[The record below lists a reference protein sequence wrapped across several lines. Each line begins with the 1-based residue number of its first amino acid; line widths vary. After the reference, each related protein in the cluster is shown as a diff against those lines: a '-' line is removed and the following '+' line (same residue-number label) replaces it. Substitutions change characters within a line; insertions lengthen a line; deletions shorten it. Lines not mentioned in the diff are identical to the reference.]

1 MGTPFSV
8 LARCEHKNVEPST
21 SAAPTSRLWASI
33 KIDPLAGGLE
43 RARAPLAVALVAD
56 VSGSMQGSPIEHV
69 IRSCEIL
76 IDLLGERDQLAIVT
90 FASDAEVRCGLTR
103 VDAAG
108 KAQLRRALGTL
119 AAGGNTN
126 LHGGLGVA
134 AGVLLTAPAGLR
146 RAMVVM
152 SDGQPN
158 VGLSS
163 ASDLAGYVA
172 GLKLAVS
179 ALGFGLSHDETVLD
193 AIATAGSGRYAYVPD
208 PALARVDLAR
218 AALAHGGIVADQLEL
233 RLQPADGVELLQVL
247 PAGPLRVGSHGVA
260 TSIGDVFVD
269 EGRMI
274 ALELQLALG
283 PRVTGR
289 LAAISVSGRAP
300 DGTVHTTTAS
310 LDVDVRAGAR
320 IVDRDAQRDIVLVQA
335 DAARVQARAQ
345 ADRGALPAAAEI
357 LRQVAARIDAIEGF
371 VRNDGSL
378 LAELREQL
386 ADEIASYL
394 RKSTDQERVHQ
405 RKGSMSYKAASPTY
419 AVPQRQRPALPA
431 ELIGVGGPVAGK
443 RFELFAETVIG
454 RSSSNDVQVAS
465 EQLSRMNTRLVCV
478 GDRWLLHDFG
488 STNGSYVNGVRVESR
503 ELGDGDLIRI
513 GDAEFQF
520 KLLGAPGA
528 R

>member
-8 LARCEHKNVEPST
+8 LARCEHKNVEPCT

-33 KIDPLAGGLE
+33 KIDPLGGGLE
-43 RARAPLAVALVAD
+43 RERAPLAVALVAD

-69 IRSCEIL
+69 MRSCEIL

-90 FASDAEVRCGLTR
+90 FASEAELRCGLTR
-103 VDAAG
+103 IDATG
-108 KAQLRRALGTL
+108 KLQLRRALGGV

-134 AGVLLTAPAGLR
+134 AGVLMTAPAGLR

-158 VGLSS
+158 VGLAS
-163 ASDLAGYVA
+163 ASDLAGYVT

-179 ALGFGLSHDETVLD
+179 SLGFGLQHDENVLN

-233 RLQPADGVELLQVL
+233 RLQPADGVELLQVV

-260 TSIGDVFVD
+260 TAIGDVFVD
-269 EGRMI
+269 EGRLI

-283 PRVTGR
+283 PRATGR

-320 IVDRDAQRDIVLVQA
+320 VVDRDAQRDIALVQA
-335 DAARVQARAQ
+335 DAARAQARAQ

-357 LRQVAARIDAIEGF
+357 LRQAAARIDAIEGF

-378 LAELREQL
+378 LAEIREQL
-386 ADEIASYL
+386 DDEIASYL
-394 RKSTDQERVHQ
+394 RKSTEQERGHQ
-405 RKGSMSYKAASPTY
+405 RKGSLSYKAATPSYTPR
-419 AVPQRQRPALPA
+419 PRQRPPIPA
-431 ELIGVGGPVAGK
+431 QLVGILGPVAGK
-443 RFELFAETVIG
+443 RYELFADTVIG
-454 RSSSNDVQVAS
+454 RSSSSDVYVAS
-465 EQLSRMNTRLVCV
+465 EQLSRMHIRLVCLDD
-478 GDRWLLHDFG
+478 GWMLLDSG
-488 STNGSYVNGVRVESR
+488 STNGTFVNGARVESCKLKDNDR
-503 ELGDGDLIRI
+503 IRV
-513 GDAEFQF
+513 GNAEFRF
-520 KLLGAPGA
+520 NLLAPCA

>member
-8 LARCEHKNVEPST
+8 LARCEHKNVEPGA
-21 SAAPTSRLWASI
+21 SAAPCSRMWASI
-33 KIDPLAGGLE
+33 KIDPLGGGLE
-43 RARAPLAVALVAD
+43 RERAPLAVVLVAD

-69 IRSCEIL
+69 MRSCEIL

-90 FASDAEVRCGLTR
+90 FAREAELRCGLTR
-103 VDAAG
+103 IDAAG
-108 KAQLRRALGTL
+108 KLQLRRALGGI

-134 AGVLLTAPAGLR
+134 AGVLMTAPAGLR

-158 VGLSS
+158 VGLVS
-163 ASDLAGYVA
+163 APDLAGYVT

-179 ALGFGLSHDETVLD
+179 SLGFGLSHDENVLN
-193 AIATAGSGRYAYVPD
+193 AIATAGSGRYAYIPD

-233 RLQPADGVELLQVL
+233 RLQPADGVELLQVV
-247 PAGPLRVGSHGVA
+247 PASPLRVGSHGVA
-260 TSIGDVFVD
+260 TAIGDVFVD
-269 EGRMI
+269 EGRLI
-274 ALELQLALG
+274 ALEFQLALG
-283 PRVTGR
+283 PRATGR

-320 IVDRDAQRDIVLVQA
+320 VVDRDAQRDIALVQA
-335 DAARVQARAQ
+335 DAARAQARAQ

-357 LRQVAARIDAIEGF
+357 LRQAAARIDAIEGF

-378 LAELREQL
+378 LAEIREQL
-386 ADEIASYL
+386 DDEIASYL
-394 RKSTDQERVHQ
+394 RKSTEQERTHQ
-405 RKGSMSYKAASPTY
+405 RKGSVSYKAATPGY
-419 AVPQRQRPALPA
+419 RQRPRECAPIAAQL
-431 ELIGVGGPVAGK
+431 VGIAGPVAGK
-443 RFELFAETVIG
+443 RVELFADTVIG
-454 RSSSNDVQVAS
+454 RSSNSDVSVAS
-465 EQLSRMNTRLVCV
+465 DQLSRMHIRLVCLSD
-478 GDRWLLHDFG
+478 GWILEDSG
-488 STNGSYVNGVRVESR
+488 STNGTFVNGVRVESCLLKDNDR
-503 ELGDGDLIRI
+503 IRI
-513 GDAEFQF
+513 GNAEFRF
-520 KLLGAPGA
+520 NLLAPGA

>member
-1 MGTPFSV
+1 MGIPFSV

-33 KIDPLAGGLE
+33 KIDPLGGGLE
-43 RARAPLAVALVAD
+43 RERAPLAVALVAD
-56 VSGSMQGSPIEHV
+56 VSGSMQGPPIEHV
-69 IRSCEIL
+69 MRSCEIL

-90 FASDAEVRCGLTR
+90 FASDAQVRCGLTR

-108 KAQLRRALGTL
+108 KTQLRRVVGAIT
-119 AAGGNTN
+119 AGGNTN

-134 AGVLLTAPAGLR
+134 AGLLLTAPAGLR
-146 RAMVVM
+146 RTMVVM

-163 ASDLAGYVA
+163 PSDLAGYVA

-179 ALGFGLSHDETVLD
+179 SLGFGTSHDENVLD

-233 RLQPADGVELLQVL
+233 RLQPADGVELIQVV
-247 PAGPLRVGSHGVA
+247 PASPLRVGSHGVA

-283 PRVTGR
+283 PRATGR

-310 LDVDVRAGAR
+310 LDVDIRAGAR
-320 IVDRDAQRDIVLVQA
+320 VVDRDAQRDIVLIQA
-335 DAARVQARAQ
+335 DAARLQARAQ

-357 LRQVAARIDAIEGF
+357 LRQVTARIDALEGF

-386 ADEIASYL
+386 EDEIANYL
-394 RKSTDQERVHQ
+394 RKSTDQERGHQ
-405 RKGSMSYKAASPTY
+405 RRGAVSYKVASPGY
-419 AVPQRQRPALPA
+419 AQQSQRPAIPA
-431 ELIGVGGPVAGK
+431 ELVGIGGPVAGQ

-454 RSSSNDVQVAS
+454 RSRDNHISVTSS
-465 EQLSRMNTRLVCV
+465 QLSRRHTRLVCL
-478 GDRWLLHDFG
+478 GDRWKVQDLG
-488 STNGSYVNGVRVESR
+488 STSGCRVNGVQVESCQ
-503 ELGDGDLIRI
+503 LADGDRITI

-520 KLLGAPGA
+520 RLLAPCA